1 MAGTFPTAGFTAME
15 LQTNTRSRLT
25 ESVSGQTQRIKSGA
39 QYWSFKLK
47 SPPLSRSDFNAIY
60 SFIVQQDGQV
70 EAFTVVPPVI
80 SSTTGTMTG
89 TMTVANVNTVDPLM
103 STSAG
108 SSSVGVVEDST
119 ANGTLKKGDLIK
131 FSNHNKVY
139 MITEDFTLSNDSSV
153 QPLKFYPPLVE
164 SVTGGA
170 TTITYNSVPFTV
182 FFNNDQISYELLTDG
197 LYRYEIDVREEL

>member
-1 MAGTFPTAGFTAME
+1 MSGTFPTAGFTAME

-80 SSTTGTMTG
+80 SSTTGTAAG
-89 TMTVANVNTVDPLM
+89 TVTVADVNTVDPLM
-103 STSAG
+103 GTSAG
-108 SSSVGVVEDST
+108 SSSVGVSGGT
-119 ANGTLKKGDLIK
+119 GTLKKGDLIK

-139 MITEDFTLSNDSSV
+139 MLTEDVDLDGSTVDQVS
-153 QPLKFYPPLVE
+153 FYPPLIE

>member
-25 ESVSGQTQRIKSGA
+25 ESISGQTQRLKSGA

-80 SSTTGTMTG
+80 SSTTGTAAG
-89 TMTVANVNTVDPLM
+89 TVTVADVNTADPLM
-103 STSAG
+103 GTSAG
-108 SSSVGVVEDST
+108 SSSVGVSGGT
-119 ANGTLKKGDLIK
+119 GTLKKGDLIK

-139 MITEDFTLSNDSSV
+139 MLTEDVDLDGSTVDQVS
-153 QPLKFYPPLVE
+153 FYPPLVE

>member
-1 MAGTFPTAGFTAME
+1 
-15 LQTNTRSRLT
+15 
-25 ESVSGQTQRIKSGA
+25 
-39 QYWSFKLK
+39 
-47 SPPLSRSDFNAIY
+47 
-60 SFIVQQDGQV
+60 VQQDGQV

-80 SSTTGTMTG
+80 SSTTGTAAG
-89 TMTVANVNTVDPLM
+89 TVTVADVNTVDPLM
-103 STSAG
+103 GTSAG
-108 SSSVGVVEDST
+108 SSSVGVSGGT
-119 ANGTLKKGDLIK
+119 GTLKKGDLIK

-139 MITEDFTLSNDSSV
+139 MLTEDVDLDGSTVDQVS
-153 QPLKFYPPLVE
+153 FYPPLVE

>member
-1 MAGTFPTAGFTAME
+1 MSGTFPTAGFTAME

-25 ESVSGQTQRIKSGA
+25 ESISGQTQRLKSGA

-70 EAFTVVPPVI
+70 ESFTVVPPVI
-80 SSTTGTMTG
+80 SSTTGTAAG
-89 TMTVANVNTVDPLM
+89 TVTVADVNTVDPLM
-103 STSAG
+103 GTSAG
-108 SSSVGVVEDST
+108 SSSVGVSGGT
-119 ANGTLKKGDLIK
+119 GTLKKGDLIK

-139 MITEDFTLSNDSSV
+139 MLTADVDLDGSTVDQVS
-153 QPLKFYPPLVE
+153 FYPPLVE

>member
-1 MAGTFPTAGFTAME
+1 MSGTFPTAGFIALD
-15 LQTNTRSRLT
+15 LQSNTKSRLT
-25 ESVSGQTQRIKSGA
+25 ESVTGQTQRIKSGA

-47 SPPLSRSDFNAIY
+47 SPALSRSDFNSIF

-70 EAFTVVPPVI
+70 EAFSVVPPVI
-80 SSTTGTMTG
+80 SNTTGTMTG
-89 TMTVANVNTVDPLM
+89 TMTVSSVSSADPLM

-108 SSSVGVVEDST
+108 SSAVGVVEDST
-119 ANGTLKKGDLIK
+119 ANGTLKKGDMIK

-170 TTITYNSVPFTV
+170 TTITYNSVPFRV
-182 FFNNDQISYELLTDG
+182 FFEKDEVGYTLQADG
-197 LYRYEIDVREEL
+197 FYRYEIRVREEL

>member
-25 ESVSGQTQRIKSGA
+25 ESVSGQTQRLKSGA

-80 SSTTGTMTG
+80 SSTTGTAAG
-89 TMTVANVNTVDPLM
+89 TVTVADVNTVDPLM
-103 STSAG
+103 GTSAG
-108 SSSVGVVEDST
+108 SSSVGVSGGT
-119 ANGTLKKGDLIK
+119 GTLKKGDLIK

-139 MITEDFTLSNDSSV
+139 MLTEDVDLDGSTVDQVS
-153 QPLKFYPPLVE
+153 FYPPLVE

>member
-1 MAGTFPTAGFTAME
+1 MAGTFPTTGFTAME

-25 ESVSGQTQRIKSGA
+25 ESISGQTQRLKSGA

-80 SSTTGTMTG
+80 SSTTGTAAG
-89 TMTVANVNTVDPLM
+89 TVTVADVNTADPLM
-103 STSAG
+103 GTSAG
-108 SSSVGVVEDST
+108 SSSVGVSGGT
-119 ANGTLKKGDLIK
+119 GTLKKGDLIK

-139 MITEDFTLSNDSSV
+139 MLTEDVDLDGSTVDQVS
-153 QPLKFYPPLVE
+153 FYPPLIE

>member
-60 SFIVQQDGQV
+60 SFIIQQDGQV
-70 EAFTVVPPVI
+70 ESFTVVPPVI
-80 SSTTGTMTG
+80 ASTTGTAAG
-89 TMTVANVNTVDPLM
+89 TVTVADVNTADPLL

-108 SSSVGVVEDST
+108 SSSVGVSGGT
-119 ANGTLKKGDLIK
+119 GTLKKGDLIK

-139 MITEDFTLSNDSSV
+139 ML
-153 QPLKFYPPLVE
+153 
-164 SVTGGA
+164 TGGCGSRRFHSGSSQFLSTSRGISDRRCHNHNLQFSA
-170 TTITYNSVPFTV
+170 IHSIFQHRS
-182 FFNNDQISYELLTDG
+182 DQL
-197 LYRYEIDVREEL
+197 

>member
-1 MAGTFPTAGFTAME
+1 MSGTFPTAGFTAME

-25 ESVSGQTQRIKSGA
+25 ESISGQTQRLKSGA

-80 SSTTGTMTG
+80 SSTTGTAAG
-89 TMTVANVNTVDPLM
+89 TVTVADVTTADPLM
-103 STSAG
+103 GTSAG
-108 SSSVGVVEDST
+108 SSSVGVSGGT
-119 ANGTLKKGDLIK
+119 GTLKKGDLIK

-139 MITEDFTLSNDSSV
+139 MLTEDVDLDGSTVDQVS
-153 QPLKFYPPLVE
+153 FYPPLIE

-170 TTITYNSVPFTV
+170 TTITYNSVPFRV
-182 FFNNDQISYELLTDG
+182 FFEKDEVGYTLQADG
-197 LYRYEIDVREEL
+197 FYRYEIRVREEL

>member
-25 ESVSGQTQRIKSGA
+25 ESISGQTQRLKSGA

-80 SSTTGTMTG
+80 SSTTGTAAG
-89 TMTVANVNTVDPLM
+89 TVTVADVNTADPLM
-103 STSAG
+103 GTSAG
-108 SSSVGVVEDST
+108 SSSVGVSGGT
-119 ANGTLKKGDLIK
+119 GTLKKGDLIK

-139 MITEDFTLSNDSSV
+139 MLTADVDLDGSTVDQVS
-153 QPLKFYPPLVE
+153 FYPPLVE

>member
-1 MAGTFPTAGFTAME
+1 MSGTFPTAGFTAME

-25 ESVSGQTQRIKSGA
+25 ESISGQTQRLKSGA

-80 SSTTGTMTG
+80 SSTTGTAAG
-89 TMTVANVNTVDPLM
+89 TVTVADVNTADPLM
-103 STSAG
+103 GTSAG
-108 SSSVGVVEDST
+108 SSSVGVSGGT
-119 ANGTLKKGDLIK
+119 GTLKKGDLIK

-139 MITEDFTLSNDSSV
+139 MLTEDVDLDGSTVDQVS
-153 QPLKFYPPLVE
+153 FYPPLVE

>member
-25 ESVSGQTQRIKSGA
+25 ESISGQTQRIKSGA

-80 SSTTGTMTG
+80 SSTTGTAAG
-89 TMTVANVNTVDPLM
+89 TVTVADVNTADPLM
-103 STSAG
+103 GTSAG
-108 SSSVGVVEDST
+108 SSSVGVSGGT
-119 ANGTLKKGDLIK
+119 GTLKKGDLIK

-139 MITEDFTLSNDSSV
+139 MLTADVDLDGSTVDQVS
-153 QPLKFYPPLVE
+153 FYPPLVE

>member
-1 MAGTFPTAGFTAME
+1 MSGTFPTAGFTALD
-15 LQTNTRSRLT
+15 LQSNTNSRLT
-25 ESVSGQTQRIKSGA
+25 QSVSGQTQRLKSGA

-47 SPPLSRSDFNAIY
+47 SPPLSRSDFNAIF

-70 EAFTVVPPVI
+70 EAFSVVPPVI

-89 TMTVANVNTVDPLM
+89 TVTVADVNTADPLM

-108 SSSVGVVEDST
+108 STSVGVVEDST
-119 ANGTLKKGDLIK
+119 ANGTLKKGDMIK

-164 SVTGGA
+164 SVVGGT
-170 TTITYNSVPFTV
+170 TTITYNSVPFRV
-182 FFNNDQISYELLTDG
+182 FFEKDQVGYTFQTDG
-197 LYRYEIDVREEL
+197 YYRYEISVREEL

>member
-1 MAGTFPTAGFTAME
+1 MSGTFPTAGFTAME

-80 SSTTGTMTG
+80 SSTTGTAAG
-89 TMTVANVNTVDPLM
+89 TVTVADVNTVDPLM
-103 STSAG
+103 GTSAG
-108 SSSVGVVEDST
+108 SSSVGVSGGT
-119 ANGTLKKGDLIK
+119 GTLKKGDLIK

-139 MITEDFTLSNDSSV
+139 MLTSDLDIDGSGNGSFTIEPGLVASV
-153 QPLKFYPPLVE
+153 ADDE
-164 SVTGGA
+164 
-170 TTITYNSVPFTV
+170 TIVYGDVQFTV
-182 FFNNDQISYELLTDG
+182 RLNSDIQEFRAANGDQV
-197 LYRYEIDVREEL
+197 RYEIDLTEDI

>member
-80 SSTTGTMTG
+80 SNTTGTAAG
-89 TMTVANVNTVDPLM
+89 TVTVADVNTTDPLM
-103 STSAG
+103 GTSAG
-108 SSSVGVVEDST
+108 SSSVGVSGGT
-119 ANGTLKKGDLIK
+119 GTLKKGDLIK

-139 MITEDFTLSNDSSV
+139 MLTADVDLDGSTVDQVS
-153 QPLKFYPPLVE
+153 FYPPLVE

>member
-80 SSTTGTMTG
+80 SNTTGTAAG
-89 TMTVANVNTVDPLM
+89 TVTVADVNTTDPLM
-103 STSAG
+103 GTSAG
-108 SSSVGVVEDST
+108 SSSVGVSGGT
-119 ANGTLKKGDLIK
+119 GTLKKGDLIK

-139 MITEDFTLSNDSSV
+139 MLTADVDLDGSTVDQVN
-153 QPLKFYPPLVE
+153 FYPPLVE

>member
-1 MAGTFPTAGFTAME
+1 MSGTFPTAGFTAME

-80 SSTTGTMTG
+80 SSTTGTAAG
-89 TMTVANVNTVDPLM
+89 TVTVADVNTADPLM
-103 STSAG
+103 GTSAG
-108 SSSVGVVEDST
+108 SSSVGVSGGT
-119 ANGTLKKGDLIK
+119 GTLKKGDLIK

-139 MITEDFTLSNDSSV
+139 MLTEDVDLDGSTVDQVS
-153 QPLKFYPPLVE
+153 FYPPLVE

>member
-1 MAGTFPTAGFTAME
+1 MSGTFPTTGFTAME

-25 ESVSGQTQRIKSGA
+25 ESISGQTQRLKSGA

-80 SSTTGTMTG
+80 SSTTGTAAG
-89 TMTVANVNTVDPLM
+89 TVTVADVNTADPLM
-103 STSAG
+103 GTSAG
-108 SSSVGVVEDST
+108 SSSVGVSGGT
-119 ANGTLKKGDLIK
+119 GTLKKGDLIK

-139 MITEDFTLSNDSSV
+139 MLTEDVDLDGSTVDQVS
-153 QPLKFYPPLVE
+153 FYPPLVE

>member
-1 MAGTFPTAGFTAME
+1 MSGTFPTAGFTAME

-80 SSTTGTMTG
+80 SSTTGTAAG
-89 TMTVANVNTVDPLM
+89 TVTVADVNTVDPLM
-103 STSAG
+103 GTSAG
-108 SSSVGVVEDST
+108 SSSVGVSGGT
-119 ANGTLKKGDLIK
+119 GTLKKGDLIK

-139 MITEDFTLSNDSSV
+139 MLTEDVDLDGSTVDQVS
-153 QPLKFYPPLVE
+153 FYPPLIE

-170 TTITYNSVPFTV
+170 TTITYNSVPFRV
-182 FFNNDQISYELLTDG
+182 FFEKDEVGYTLQADG
-197 LYRYEIDVREEL
+197 FYRYEIRVREEL

>member
-1 MAGTFPTAGFTAME
+1 MSGTFPTAGFTAME

-80 SSTTGTMTG
+80 SSTTGTAAG
-89 TMTVANVNTVDPLM
+89 TVTVADVNTVDPLL

-108 SSSVGVVEDST
+108 SSSVGVSGGT
-119 ANGTLKKGDLIK
+119 GTLKKGDLIK

-139 MITEDFTLSNDSSV
+139 MLTADVDLDGSTVDQVS
-153 QPLKFYPPLVE
+153 FYPPLVE

-197 LYRYEIDVREEL
+197 HTDTR

>member
-1 MAGTFPTAGFTAME
+1 MSGTFPTAGFTAME

-25 ESVSGQTQRIKSGA
+25 ESISGQTQRLKSGA

-80 SSTTGTMTG
+80 SSTTGTAAG
-89 TMTVANVNTVDPLM
+89 TVTVADVNTADPLM
-103 STSAG
+103 GTSAG
-108 SSSVGVVEDST
+108 SSSVGVSGGT
-119 ANGTLKKGDLIK
+119 GTLKKGDLIK

-139 MITEDFTLSNDSSV
+139 MLTEDVDLDGSTVDQVS
-153 QPLKFYPPLVE
+153 FYPPLIE

>member
-15 LQTNTRSRLT
+15 LKTNTKSRLT

-39 QYWSFKLK
+39 QFWSFKLK
-47 SPPLSRSDFNAIY
+47 SPPLNRTEFNTIY

-70 EAFTVVPPVI
+70 ESFTVVPPVI

-89 TMTVANVNTVDPLM
+89 TITTANVTSTDPLM
-103 STSAG
+103 SPAAG
-108 SSSVGVVEDST
+108 STNVAITDDGTPS
-119 ANGTLKKGDLIK
+119 GTLKKGDLIK

-139 MITEDFTLSNDSSV
+139 MLTADLTLANDSAVKQMS
-153 QPLKFYPPLVE
+153 FYPPLVT
-164 SVTGGA
+164 SLTAGTDTV
-170 TTITYNSVPFTV
+170 TYNNVPFTV
-182 FFNNDQISYELLTDG
+182 FFNSDQISYELLADG